1 MVFFLHPRKETVL
14 GHPIISTYHL
24 VKEQILK
31 DPPWIWEDL
40 RVLPVLSLWSN
51 PQSPLMIISTVS
63 ITVPVFVSLFAIC
76 ML

>member
-31 DPPWIWEDL
+31 DPTWIWEDL
-40 RVLPVLSLWSN
+40 RALPVLSLWSN
-51 PQSPLMIISTVS
+51 PQSPLI
-63 ITVPVFVSLFAIC
+63 
-76 ML
+76 